1 MSNQVMMFDDIVLSI
16 DLGIDLSTA
25 TGVKIL
31 YKKPSGASGAW
42 DGSATGTKVLYS
54 ATNGEIDEPGLWQFE
69 ARANVDGKK
78 SSNIIT
84 QYVDKPLDV

>member
-1 MSNQVMMFDDIVLSI
+1 MSNQIFMFDDLAISI
-16 DLGIDLSTA
+16 DLGVNLSTA

-31 YKKPSGASGAW
+31 YKKPSGVSGSW
-42 DGSATGTKVLYS
+42 SANTSGTKVLFS

-69 ARANVDGKK
+69 ARAIIDGKK
-78 SSNIIT
+78 SSGIST